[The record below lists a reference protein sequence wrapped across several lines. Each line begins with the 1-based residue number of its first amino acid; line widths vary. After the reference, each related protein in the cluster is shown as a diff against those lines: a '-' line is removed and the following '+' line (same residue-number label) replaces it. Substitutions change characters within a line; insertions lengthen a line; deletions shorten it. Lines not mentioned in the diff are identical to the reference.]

1 MKCINR
7 WGDNLKKKI
16 GFIGAGKMAQAMI
29 EGIVKSQMIPKE
41 NIMASAKTEKTIKT
55 IENTYEISTSLNNR
69 DVARFADILILAVKP
84 DLYQTLIEEIKNEI
98 KQSAIV
104 ITIAAGITLMD
115 IEQSFG
121 FQVKAVRTMPNTP
134 SLVGEGMSAICANDY
149 LSENEIGEVECLFH
163 TFSKT
168 ERLDEKLMDAV
179 PAISGS
185 SPAYVYM
192 LIEALADGGV
202 RQGIPRNQAYRL
214 AAQAVLGA
222 AKMVLETG
230 KHPGE
235 LKDNVCTPGGA
246 TIEAVVT
253 LEEKHFRGAIMSAME
268 SCTNKVKKII

>member
-1 MKCINR
+1 V
-7 WGDNLKKKI
+7 KKKI
-16 GFIGAGKMAQAMI
+16 GFIGAGKMAQAMM

-41 NIMASAKTEKTIKT
+41 NIMASANTQKTTEI
-55 IENTYEISTSLNNR
+55 IERTYGITTSLHNS

-84 DLYQTLIEEIKNEI
+84 DLYATVIEEIKDDI
-98 KQSAIV
+98 KQSVIIV
-104 ITIAAGITLMD
+104 TIAAGITLMD

-121 FQVKAVRTMPNTP
+121 FKVKAVRTMPNTP

-149 LSENEIGEVECLFH
+149 LDEYEINEVERVFH

-168 ERLDEKLMDAV
+168 ERLAEKLMDAV

-192 LIEALADGGV
+192 FIEAMADGGV
-202 RQGIPRNQAYRL
+202 RQGIPRDQAYRL

-230 KHPGE
+230 KHPGY

-246 TIEAVVT
+246 TIEAVAT
-253 LEEKHFRGAIMSAME
+253 LEGSNFRGSILSAME
-268 SCTNKVKKII
+268 SCTNKIRNLK